1 MAQEAVGLTT
11 QPENMQTMKWVI
23 PDFTLQTKLTL
34 RRHQGSRSQI
44 NWHGSMNPLVSEM
57 LDAFRILDPSDG
69 AKHWIPWLPEMLE
82 LPSGVPTDPR
92 TK

>member
-1 MAQEAVGLTT
+1 
-11 QPENMQTMKWVI
+11 
-23 PDFTLQTKLTL
+23 
-34 RRHQGSRSQI
+34 
-44 NWHGSMNPLVSEM
+44 MNPLVSEM